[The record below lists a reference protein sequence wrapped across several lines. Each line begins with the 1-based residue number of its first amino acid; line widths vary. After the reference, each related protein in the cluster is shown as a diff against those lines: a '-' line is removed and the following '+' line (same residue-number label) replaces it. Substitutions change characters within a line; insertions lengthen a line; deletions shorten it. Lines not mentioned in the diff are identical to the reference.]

1 MPHSRRARKMGLI
14 DGACLA
20 SGTGHQV
27 PADAVTDL
35 DAALPLP
42 CLPRLVLL
50 AAKDSASPR
59 IRCRA
64 DGLPGGDEWPHRT
77 ARRVLT
83 VEP

>member
-27 PADAVTDL
+27 SADAVTDL

-42 CLPRLVLL
+42 CLPGLVLL
-50 AAKDSASPR
+50 GSEGSGIPTDSVQ
-59 IRCRA
+59 
-64 DGLPGGDEWPHRT
+64 G
-77 ARRVLT
+77 
-83 VEP
+83 